1 MVVPDFGTD
10 RSQWSSASM
19 ANSSVPCLSVS
30 LLLDDAPILFFS
42 TFPFFISPNLLNFFP
57 LYFFFSITPLR
68 SGLPFLHRSRYV
80 FSRKGKD
87 RFVGFGH
94 DLFVFLLP
102 DLSPFALP
110 RHLFSYFP
118 VSSKSVYLFCVLVT
132 TNLLGDSDRIPSIL
146 ILSSSNFHLCFSL
159 LCFSFCWDLRLRSL
173 IEPRVLSGGLR
184 RL

>member
-1 MVVPDFGTD
+1 MYLNLGTD
-10 RSQWSSASM
+10 RNQGFGASM
-19 ANSSVPCLSVS
+19 AISSVSCFSVS

-42 TFPFFISPNLLNFFP
+42 TFPFFFPHLLNFFP

-94 DLFVFLLP
+94 DLFVLLLP

-132 TNLLGDSDRIPSIL
+132 TNLLRDSDRILSIL
-146 ILSSSNFHLCFSL
+146 FLSSSNFHLCFSL
-159 LCFSFCWDLRLRSL
+159 LCFSSVG
-173 IEPRVLSGGLR
+173 I
-184 RL
+184 